1 METGHEMNPAWSF
14 VVGVGAGLFVNLLLF
29 LLKKGY
35 VPFVNVLNEN
45 SIAGTWISEYKEGE
59 TVYHETIRVRQVW
72 RTIYATAVLTEEGKP
87 TEIQEIKGTYKNQ
100 ILTAE
105 YWSTEKNV
113 IERGTFTLRRV
124 TPDRLEGFFTFFSGD
139 PLKLQQSSYLWRH
152 SK

>member
-1 METGHEMNPAWSF
+1 MDPALSF
-14 VVGVGAGLFVNLLLF
+14 AVGVGAGLFVNLFLY

-35 VPFVNVLNEN
+35 VPFLNAFNEN
-45 SIAGTWISEYKEGE
+45 SIADTWISEYTEGQ
-59 TVYHETIRVRQVW
+59 TTYHETIRVRQVW

-124 TPDRLEGFFTFFSGD
+124 TSDRLEGFFTFFSGD
-139 PLKLQQSSYLWRH
+139 PLRLQQSAYIWRL
-152 SK
+152 SR